1 MFYIM
6 GKTGSK
12 TNKCLCR
19 ANTMYRE
26 REIRFHNTLDEL
38 CHLNMKTDDELDE
51 LYDEFFKK
59 EALTAKE
66 AGLIPSHEEYME
78 WKNWWSNLDHKERFK
93 AEKMVYLTP
102 FCKMRE
108 TLNLESGNVKKFIDT
123 EMIDELEKSFGSREA
138 ALAYL
143 NGLRHAAKAANNPKI
158 IVEVLEKFNQKP
170 LSEERTRRSI
180 NHLIENNE

>member
-1 MFYIM
+1 M

-12 TNKCLCR
+12 SNKCLCR
-19 ANTMYRE
+19 ANAMYRE
-26 REIRFHNTLDEL
+26 REFRFHDSLDEL
-38 CHLNMKTDDELDE
+38 SRLDVKTDDELDG
-51 LYDEFFKK
+51 LWDEFFKK

-78 WKNWWSNLDHKERFK
+78 WKRWWSEMDHKEKLK

-108 TLNLESGNVKKFIDT
+108 VLDLESSGNKKFIDT
-123 EMIDELEKSFGSREA
+123 AMIDELEKCFGSREA

-143 NGLRHAAKAANNPKI
+143 NGLRHAANVCGNPKA
-158 IVEVLEKFNQKP
+158 IVEALEKFNQKP

-180 NHLIENNE
+180 NHLLENE

>member
-1 MFYIM
+1 M

-12 TNKCLCR
+12 SNKCLCR
-19 ANTMYRE
+19 ANMMYRN
-26 REIRFHNTLDEL
+26 REIRFHDSLDEL
-38 CHLNMKTDDELDE
+38 SRLDIKTDDELDE
-51 LYDEFFKK
+51 LFDEFIKK
-59 EALTAKE
+59 EAQNAKE

-78 WKNWWSNLDHKERFK
+78 WKKWWSNLDHKERLRV
-93 AEKMVYLTP
+93 EKMVYMTP

-108 TLNLESGNVKKFIDT
+108 VLNLESGNAKKFVDT
-123 EMIDELEKSFGSREA
+123 EMIDDLEKSLGSREA

-158 IVEVLEKFNQKP
+158 IVEALEKFNQKP

-180 NHLIENNE
+180 NHLLENE

>member
-1 MFYIM
+1 M

-12 TNKCLCR
+12 SNKCLCR
-19 ANTMYRE
+19 ANMMYRN
-26 REIRFHNTLDEL
+26 REIRFHDSLDEL
-38 CHLNMKTDDELDE
+38 SRLDIKTDDELDE
-51 LYDEFFKK
+51 LFDEFIKK
-59 EALTAKE
+59 EAQNAKE

-78 WKNWWSNLDHKERFK
+78 WKKWWSSLDHKEK
-93 AEKMVYLTP
+93 MKVEKMVYLTP

-108 TLNLESGNVKKFIDT
+108 TLGLESGNTKKFIDT
-123 EMIDELEKSFGSREA
+123 EMINELEKSFGSREV

-158 IVEVLEKFNQKP
+158 IVEALEKFNQKP

-180 NHLIENNE
+180 NHLLENE